1 MPPGKGTATPRGGW
15 GRRSRPPHQGPRRR
29 ADPTVASRGGPPK
42 GGPPTPDRSRGL
54 LSLAAVRDLPAGAD
68 VRSVSPGNRVAPH
81 PAVEDV
87 IAVAPED
94 AVTLVAS
101 GEVVVAGAGVHP
113 VVVVLALGDFGA
125 GAPRD
130 LVLPP
135 PPEESI
141 GPVASEHWAPA
152 ARRGEHV
159 VAGASG
165 HLLGV
170 AVRRGEEV
178 VARAAHRPVVAR
190 AGEQTVVSVAA
201 DDRVVAAV
209 AGEAVVTRAAAEQVV
224 AAHAVDGVV
233 PAEAGDHVTTGGP
246 DQPIVPRGPDDRDL
260 LAPARRARLDPS
272 RGSGAS
278 GLRPLAVLGPQ
289 GRVSS
294 GPAGDPVAAVP
305 AVEAV
310 VPLGSCQPVVP
321 LPPVHSGVP
330 GELGSA

>member
-1 MPPGKGTATPRGGW
+1 MPPGKGTATPRCGW

-113 VVVVLALGDFGA
+113 VVVVLAVGDVVA

-152 ARRGEHV
+152 ARRGDH
-159 VAGASG
+159 
-165 HLLGV
+165 
-170 AVRRGEEV
+170 V

-190 AGEQTVVSVAA
+190 AAEQTVVSVAA

-233 PAEAGDHVTTGGP
+233 PAEAGDHIPIGRP
-246 DQPIVPRGPDDRDL
+246 DQPVVPVRPDDGGL
-260 LAPARRARLDPS
+260 LAPALGGGRAAPTRRGAA
-272 RGSGAS
+272 GSG
-278 GLRPLAVLGPQ
+278 PLALFTAEDCVGP
-289 GRVSS
+289 RA
-294 GPAGDPVAAVP
+294 AGDRVPTVAAVQDVVSLGALERVL
-305 AVEAV
+305 AV
-310 VPLGSCQPVVP
+310 
-321 LPPVHSGVP
+321 PPVPSV
-330 GELGSA
+330 

>member
-1 MPPGKGTATPRGGW
+1 MPPGKGTATPRCGW

-101 GEVVVAGAGVHP
+101 GEA
-113 VVVVLALGDFGA
+113 
-125 GAPRD
+125 
-130 LVLPP
+130 
-135 PPEESI
+135 
-141 GPVASEHWAPA
+141 
-152 ARRGEHV
+152 
-159 VAGASG
+159 
-165 HLLGV
+165 
-170 AVRRGEEV
+170 V
-178 VARAAHRPVVAR
+178 VARAAV
-190 AGEQTVVSVAA
+190 QTVVSVAA

-278 GLRPLAVLGPQ
+278 GLRPLAVLGP
-289 GRVSS
+289 
-294 GPAGDPVAAVP
+294 
-305 AVEAV
+305 
-310 VPLGSCQPVVP
+310 
-321 LPPVHSGVP
+321 
-330 GELGSA
+330 